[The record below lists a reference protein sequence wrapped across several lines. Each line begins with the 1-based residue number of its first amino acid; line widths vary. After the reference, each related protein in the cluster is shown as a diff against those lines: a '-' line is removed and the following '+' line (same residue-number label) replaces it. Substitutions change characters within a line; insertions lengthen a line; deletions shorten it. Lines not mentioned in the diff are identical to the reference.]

1 MVYCKGNE
9 KTTLLKENF
18 IWLHQLS
25 YFFSPDTSPEL
36 DEKEDPIDI
45 KADFDA
51 NEDMDIRNETPE
63 Q

>member
-25 YFFSPDTSPEL
+25 YFCSPDTSPEL
-36 DEKEDPIDI
+36 DEKEDPI